1 MRMLWWLTIAV
12 VLGFPPRL
20 TVVPEAGST
29 VSDVVEIR
37 VTSSEPLKRVDFLL
51 DGNLV
56 GSDTSTP
63 YTWTW
68 DTLSAQEG
76 EHVLTLRVIDM
87 NDRTAS
93 TEVRY
98 VVDNGLSRGG
108 AFYLE
113 ASREH
118 LAAERWDDALK
129 AARRAVRLLP
139 NDGQAHYL
147 LARAWLG
154 VSQWTKAVESAEQAV
169 QLAPSPEAFDTL
181 AQAHLRVAFAQM
193 VDQEKRFASLQSA
206 IEAARRGRELLL
218 SQAKTS
224 LERAHVLA
232 RLGRLEEAATSYL
245 QAGNTQQNF
254 LSAARCYLLA
264 GRWQDAERMCNL
276 AERQTGDKTV
286 VSIYRALIQA
296 GRVRTA
302 EARQALEKLIE
313 DPGGA
318 RTLLVLARA
327 EVALREMKASEALR
341 ILVPLHTQGV
351 KSEPLDTLLMI
362 AFAETRDFPRAE
374 DHFQSA
380 LLRNPLNW
388 QALAQKGYET
398 LAVGSVKTA
407 SRYFD
412 LAASIR
418 SEDAWVL
425 CGQSLCAEDKQRAVE
440 LAQKA
445 VRQSPGDPWT
455 LVVLSCAQSRA
466 GQIEEAFRS
475 IERARSMDRE
485 NYNIGVPPDVRR
497 AGQIARILGRRPI
510 APLEQ

>member
-1 MRMLWWLTIAV
+1 MRTLWWLTIAV

-29 VSDVVEIR
+29 VSDIVEVR
-37 VTSSEPLKRVDFLL
+37 VTSNEPLKRVEFVL

-56 GSDTSTP
+56 GTDTTTP
-63 YTWTW
+63 YTWQW
-68 DTLSAQEG
+68 DTLSVAEG
-76 EHVLTLRVIDM
+76 EHVLTLRVVDW
-87 NDRTAS
+87 NDRVVS

-98 VVDNGLSRGG
+98 QVDNGLSRGG

-154 VSQWTKAVESAEQAV
+154 VSQWTKALESAKQAV

-218 SQAKTS
+218 AQAKTPQEKAYA
-224 LERAHVLA
+224 LT
-232 RLGRLEEAATSYL
+232 RLGRLEEAASAYL
-245 QAGNTQQNF
+245 QVGNNAQNF
-254 LSAARCYLLA
+254 LLAARCYLLA

-276 AERQTGDKTV
+276 AERQAGDKTV
-286 VSIYRALIQA
+286 LSIYRALIQA
-296 GRVRTA
+296 ARVKTT

-318 RTLLVLARA
+318 ETLLTLARA

-341 ILVPLHTQGV
+341 LLVPLHAQGV
-351 KSEPLDTLLMI
+351 KSDTLDTLLMI
-362 AFAETRDFPRAE
+362 AYAETRDFPRAE

-398 LAVGSVKTA
+398 LAVGSIATA
-407 SRYFD
+407 VRYFE

-418 SEDAWVL
+418 PEDAWVL
-425 CGQSLCAEDKQRAVE
+425 CGQSLCAEDKRRAVE

-445 VRQSPGDPWT
+445 VKQSPDDPWT
-455 LVVLSCAQSRA
+455 LVVLSSAQSRA

-475 IERARSMDRE
+475 IERARRMDRE

>member
-1 MRMLWWLTIAV
+1 MKTLFWLAIAIV
-12 VLGFPPRL
+12 MGFPPRL

-29 VSDVVEIR
+29 VSDIVEIR

-68 DTLSAQEG
+68 DTLSVSEG
-76 EHVLTLRVIDM
+76 EHVLTLRVLDM
-87 NDRTAS
+87 NDRTMS

-113 ASREH
+113 ASRQH
-118 LAAERWDDALK
+118 VAEGRWDDALK

-154 VSQWTKAVESAEQAV
+154 LSQWTKAVESAEQAV
-169 QLAPSPEAFDTL
+169 KLSPSPETFETL
-181 AQAHLRVAFAQM
+181 AQAHVRLAFAQT

-206 IEAARRGRELLL
+206 IETARRGGELLL
-218 SQAKTS
+218 SQAKTAQ
-224 LERAHVLA
+224 EKAHALA
-232 RLGRLEEAATSYL
+232 RLGRLEEAATTYL
-245 QAGNTQQNF
+245 QAGSNRQNF

-264 GRWQDAERMCNL
+264 GRWRDAERMCNL
-276 AERQTGDKTV
+276 AERQAEDKTV
-286 VSIYRALIQA
+286 VSIYRALIKA
-296 GRVRTA
+296 ARARTT
-302 EARQALEKLIE
+302 EARNVLESLQGTDE
-313 DPGGA
+313 A
-318 RTLLVLARA
+318 ATLLALARA
-327 EVALREMKASEALR
+327 EIALREMKASDALR
-341 ILVPLHTQGV
+341 ILVPLHSQGRAPEWV
-351 KSEPLDTLLMI
+351 DTLLMT

-374 DHFQSA
+374 DHFRDA

-388 QALAQKGYET
+388 LALAQKGYET
-398 LAVGSVKTA
+398 LAVGSIATA
-407 SRYFD
+407 SRYFE

-418 SEDAWVL
+418 PDDAWVL
-425 CGQSLCAEDKQRAVE
+425 CGQSLCTQDKRLAVE

-445 VRQSPGDPWT
+445 VRQSADDPWAV
-455 LVVLSCAQSRA
+455 VVLSCAQSRA

-475 IERARSMDRE
+475 IERARSMDRD
-485 NYNIGVPPDVRR
+485 NYNMGVPPDVRR
-497 AGQIARILGRRPI
+497 AGQIARIRGRRPVL
-510 APLEQ
+510 PLEQ

>member
-1 MRMLWWLTIAV
+1 MRTLLWLAIAV
-12 VLGFPPRL
+12 WIGYPPRL
-20 TVVPEAGST
+20 TVVPETGSK
-29 VSDVVEIR
+29 VSDIVEVR

-68 DTLSAQEG
+68 DTLTVEEG
-76 EHVLTLRVIDM
+76 EHVLTLRVLDI
-87 NDRTAS
+87 NDRTLS

-129 AARRAVRLLP
+129 AARRAARLLP

-147 LARAWLG
+147 LARAWMG
-154 VSQWTKAVESAEQAV
+154 VSQWAKAVESAEQAAR
-169 QLAPSPEAFDTL
+169 LSPSPESLDTL
-181 AQAHLRVAFAQM
+181 AQAHLRVAFAQT
-193 VDQEKRFASLQSA
+193 VDQDKRFASLQA
-206 IEAARRGRELLL
+206 AVEAAKRASELRLA
-218 SQAKTS
+218 QAKTS
-224 LERAHVLA
+224 REKARALA
-232 RLGRLEEAATSYL
+232 YWGKLEEAATTYL
-245 QAGNTQQNF
+245 QAGNSKENF

-276 AERQTGDKTV
+276 AERQPGDKTIV
-286 VSIYRALIQA
+286 NIYRALGLA
-296 GRVRTA
+296 LRARFA
-302 EARQALEKLIE
+302 EARTVLEKLE
-313 DPGGA
+313 ETDEA
-318 RTLLVLARA
+318 KTVLALARA
-327 EVALREMKASEALR
+327 DVALREAKAPDALR

-351 KSEPLDTLLMI
+351 TSEAMETLLMA

-374 DHFQSA
+374 DHFRDA

-398 LAVGSVKTA
+398 LAVGSITTA
-407 SRYFD
+407 LRYFE

-418 SEDAWVL
+418 PDDAWVL
-425 CGQSLCAEDKQRAVE
+425 CGQSLCSQDKRRAVE
-440 LAQKA
+440 LAEKA
-445 VRQSPGDPWT
+445 VRQAPADPWA

-466 GQIEEAFRS
+466 GQVEES
-475 IERARSMDRE
+475 IRTIGRARGMDRE
-485 NYNIGVPPDVRR
+485 NYNMGSPPDVRR
-497 AGQIARILGRRPI
+497 AGQIARIFGRR
-510 APLEQ
+510 ATLPLE

>member
-1 MRMLWWLTIAV
+1 MRTLWWLTVAV

-20 TVVPEAGST
+20 TVVPETGST
-29 VSDVVEIR
+29 VSDIVEVR
-37 VTSSEPLKRVDFLL
+37 VTSNEPLRRVDFLL

-56 GSDTSTP
+56 GSDTTTP
-63 YTWTW
+63 YTWQW
-68 DTLSAQEG
+68 DTLSVAEG
-76 EHVLTLRVIDM
+76 EHVLTLRVVDW
-87 NDRTAS
+87 NDRVAS

-98 VVDNGLSRGG
+98 QVDNSLSRGG

-147 LARAWLG
+147 LARAWMG
-154 VSQWTKAVESAEQAV
+154 VSQWTKALESAERAV
-169 QLAPSPEAFDTL
+169 QLSPSPEAFNTL
-181 AQAHLRVAFAQM
+181 AQAHLRVAFAQV

-206 IEAARRGRELLL
+206 IEAARRGGEMLLA
-218 SQAKTS
+218 QAKTPQEKAYA
-224 LERAHVLA
+224 LT
-232 RLGRLEEAATSYL
+232 RLGRLEEAANAYL
-245 QAGNTQQNF
+245 QAGSTAQNF
-254 LSAARCYLLA
+254 LWAARCYLLA

-286 VSIYRALIQA
+286 LSIYRALIQA
-296 GRVRTA
+296 ARIKTT
-302 EARQALEKLIE
+302 EARQALEKLE
-313 DPGGA
+313 EPGGA
-318 RTLLVLARA
+318 KTLLALARA
-327 EVALREMKASEALR
+327 EIALRERKAPEALR
-341 ILVPLHTQGV
+341 ILVPLPAQGV
-351 KSEPLDTLLMI
+351 KSDALDTLLMI

-380 LLRNPLNW
+380 LQHNPLNW
-388 QALAQKGYET
+388 LALAQKGYET
-398 LAVGSVKTA
+398 LAVGSIVTA
-407 SRYFD
+407 ARYFE

-418 SEDAWVL
+418 PEDAWVL
-425 CGQSLCAEDKQRAVE
+425 CGQSLCAEDKRRAVE

-445 VRQSPGDPWT
+445 VKQSPDDPWT

-475 IERARSMDRE
+475 IERARRMDQE
-485 NYNIGVPPDVRR
+485 NYNMGVPPDVRR